1 MAIYHCHCKV
11 ISRGQGRSAVGAAAY
26 RSGERL
32 TNDYDGITHDYT
44 NKGGVVYSEVML
56 CENAP
61 QEYQNRAVLWN
72 EVERQEKGSNAQLA
86 REYEVALPIELS
98 RDEQI
103 ELVRDYVRETFVK
116 NGMCADFAVHDKGDG
131 NPHAHIMLT
140 MRPIEPGGE
149 WGAKAINDYVL
160 DKNGNRILQK
170 VDKNN
175 RKIYK
180 RIKRDTTDWN
190 TKEFLQ
196 RSRENWAA
204 SVNRELEKK
213 NLPQRVDHRSL
224 KEQGKERIPTEHI
237 GVAAKNMEK
246 RGKVSE
252 RGERNREITAANRQ
266 LLAVAKS
273 HNQVVREINAIREDM
288 AWSRVHEGI
297 SGIDKQLHIAEQD
310 GAKLRLIQEQLSS
323 MSANIQRQKP
333 SKASEG
339 RTVVYEKQEI
349 PYFVYHQQKALADIC
364 DLQDRVN
371 RYLSVIES
379 QRQEPEQ
386 KPAPTAYER
395 LQAKQEAI
403 KKEMP
408 GRGAG
413 EPEQRQ
419 AVSPA
424 FDVAGTARQL
434 AAHRAAFVTASI
446 QSRGRT
452 SYQENPIYR
461 QQAAQIAD
469 LVKREKEQGESIR
482 ALQAE
487 KDKLGLFKGR
497 EKKAIQQKLDNFYRL
512 HGDTIDKLKAFGI
525 TDPAQADTVIR
536 EKTALA
542 AQEQAKVKAARA
554 NIGAADR
561 AAEAKA
567 AFLDLARR
575 VPPEQ
580 RQAVEQEMSKCVA
593 ADEPGQT
600 TLARFEAEVEARRQL
615 DAALKPEQGQERT
628 HQRKHDRGRD
638 HDR

>member
-72 EVERQEKGSNAQLA
+72 EVERQEKGGKARLA
-86 REYEVALPIELS
+86 REYEVALPIELN

-103 ELVRDYVRETFVK
+103 ELVRDYVRENFVK
-116 NGMCADFAVHDKGDG
+116 NGMCADIAVHDKGDG

-140 MRPIEPGGE
+140 TRPIEPGGE
-149 WGAKAINDYVL
+149 WGAKQKKEYLL
-160 DKNGNRILQK
+160 DKDGNKQYDPKKKTYKCRTVK
-170 VDKNN
+170 VNDW
-175 RKIYK
+175 
-180 RIKRDTTDWN
+180 DTT
-190 TKEFLQ
+190 EFLQ

-204 SVNRELEKK
+204 IVNRELEKK

-224 KEQGKERIPTEHI
+224 KEQGKQRIPTEHI

-266 LLAVAKS
+266 LLAVAKA

-288 AWSRVHEGI
+288 AWSKVHEGI
-297 SGIDKQLHIAEQD
+297 SGLDKQLHIAEQD
-310 GAKLRLIQEQLSS
+310 EAKLRLIQERLSVL
-323 MSANIQRQKP
+323 SANVQRQEP

-364 DLQDRVN
+364 DLQDRVS

-419 AVSPA
+419 AVFPA

-434 AAHRAAFVTASI
+434 AAHRAAFVTATI

-482 ALQAE
+482 ALQDE

-512 HGDTIDKLKAFGI
+512 HGDTIDKLKEFGI

-580 RQAVEQEMSKCVA
+580 RQAVEREMSKCGA

-615 DAALKPEQGQERT
+615 DTALKPEQAQERT
-628 HQRKHDRGRD
+628 HQRTHDRGRD
-638 HDR
+638 RDR

>member
-72 EVERQEKGSNAQLA
+72 EVERQEKGGKARLA
-86 REYEVALPIELS
+86 REYEVALPIELN

-103 ELVRDYVRETFVK
+103 ELVRDYVRENFVK

-140 MRPIEPGGE
+140 TRPIEPGGE
-149 WGAKAINDYVL
+149 WGAKQKKEYLL
-160 DKNGNRILQK
+160 DKDGNKQYDPKKKTYKCRTVK
-170 VDKNN
+170 VNDW
-175 RKIYK
+175 
-180 RIKRDTTDWN
+180 DTT
-190 TKEFLQ
+190 EFLQ

-204 SVNRELEKK
+204 IVNRELEKK

-224 KEQGKERIPTEHI
+224 KEQGKQRIPTEHI

-266 LLAVAKS
+266 LLAVAKA

-288 AWSRVHEGI
+288 AWSKVHEGI
-297 SGIDKQLHIAEQD
+297 SGLDKQLHFAEQD
-310 GAKLRLIQEQLSS
+310 GAKLRLIQERLSA
-323 MSANIQRQKP
+323 MSDNLQRQKP

-349 PYFVYHQQKALADIC
+349 PYFVYHQQKALADVC
-364 DLQDRVN
+364 DLQDRVS

-434 AAHRAAFVTASI
+434 AAHRAAFVTATI

-512 HGDTIDKLKAFGI
+512 HGDTIDKLKEFGI

-580 RQAVEQEMSKCVA
+580 RQAVEREMSKCGA

-600 TLARFEAEVEARRQL
+600 TLARFEAEIEARRQL
-615 DAALKPEQGQERT
+615 DTALKPEQAQERT
-628 HQRKHDRGRD
+628 HQRTHDRGRD
-638 HDR
+638 RDR